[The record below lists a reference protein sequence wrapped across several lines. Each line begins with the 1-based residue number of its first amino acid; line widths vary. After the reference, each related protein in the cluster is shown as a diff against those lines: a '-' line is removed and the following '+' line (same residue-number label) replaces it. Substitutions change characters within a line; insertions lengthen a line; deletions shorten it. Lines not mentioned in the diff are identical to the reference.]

1 MPMGYI
7 FLVIALFAGAA
18 KGYCGKMTSQHT
30 SGFGSSVY
38 ANVIRTLLCIVIGF
52 AVILL
57 EGSIHFLTPSANLLL
72 ITTLSGISTAI
83 FVVLWL
89 ILVRKS
95 AYMLMDIF
103 LMIGVLVPLVL
114 STCFFNETISLSQW
128 GGILILLIAT
138 IIMCSYNNSIKA
150 KITLPTFL
158 LLMAC
163 GIANGITDFSQ
174 KLFIK
179 TLPDIP
185 VSIFNFYTYIFA
197 AITLIAI
204 YLLQKPKD
212 SKQTKCAVESIF
224 GYIFIMAICLFLN
237 SYFKTLAAATLS
249 SIILYPLSQA
259 SSLALSSIMA
269 AVIFKEKFTAKVVI
283 GMITAFI
290 GLLIINLL

>member
-1 MPMGYI
+1 MGYF
-7 FLVIALFAGAA
+7 FLVIALFTGAT
-18 KGYCGKMTSQHT
+18 KGYCGKKTSQHT
-30 SGFGSSVY
+30 SGFGLSVF

-52 AVILL
+52 IVILL
-57 EGSIHFLTPSANLLL
+57 EGSVHFIIPGANLLL

-83 FVVLWL
+83 FLVLWL

-103 LMIGVLVPLVL
+103 LMIGVLIPLVL
-114 STCFFNETISLSQW
+114 STRFFNESIRLSQW

-174 KLFIK
+174 KLFVK
-179 TLPDIP
+179 TLPNIP

-197 AITLIAI
+197 AITLII
-204 YLLQKPKD
+204 TYLLLKPKD
-212 SKQTKCAVESIF
+212 SKQTKRVVKSIW

-237 SYFKTLAAATLS
+237 SYFKTLAAATLNA
-249 SIILYPLSQA
+249 IILYPFNQA
-259 SSLALSSIMA
+259 SSLVLSTIMA
-269 AVIFKEKFTAKVVI
+269 AVIFKEKFTAKVALGI
-283 GMITAFI
+283 ITAFI
-290 GLLIINLL
+290 GLIFINLL